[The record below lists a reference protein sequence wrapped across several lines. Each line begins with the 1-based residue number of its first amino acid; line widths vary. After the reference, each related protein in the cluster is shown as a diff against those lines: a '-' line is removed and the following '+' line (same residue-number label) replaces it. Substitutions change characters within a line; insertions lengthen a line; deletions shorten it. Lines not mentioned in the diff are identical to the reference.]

1 MKLTSFAKKE
11 DVNRRLVPCGHVVC
25 SKCMALEMKD
35 LMRCPICDTCVT
47 SSRII
52 PFELL
57 SQDSS
62 ALSSELLEQLLSATK
77 TNEDRA
83 INKIVVSF
91 PINNFSFIKKKSKV
105 DLEQM
110 MNGYDVKGQLGA
122 FFFEMMQKNGH
133 KFRFKTLS
141 HTERSVL
148 YDLQHFLIVH
158 YNCKE

>member
-1 MKLTSFAKKE
+1 MKLASFAKKE

-62 ALSSELLEQLLSATK
+62 ALSSEFLEQLLSATK
-77 TNEDRA
+77 TNENRA

-91 PINNFSFIKKKSKV
+91 VGNFPKNIFLSKKKLKV

-122 FFFEMMQKNGH
+122 FFLE
-133 KFRFKTLS
+133 
-141 HTERSVL
+141 
-148 YDLQHFLIVH
+148 
-158 YNCKE
+158 